1 MSALR
6 STRGQASVELVAML
20 PVLGALLAGCWQAV
34 VAGHCWWLAGVG
46 ARAAARAEAVGSSP
60 LAAAR
65 RALPPGRRP
74 GLRVTVSGGGA
85 GQVTVRVPVPA
96 VVPGVRLGRVS
107 ATAGPRGEGR

>member
-1 MSALR
+1 MRALR
-6 STRGQASVELVAML
+6 SSPGQASVELVAML

-74 GLRVTVSGGGA
+74 RLKVSEGHG

-96 VVPGVRLGRVS
+96 VAPGVRLGSVS